1 MKGIK
6 LFLLIIYFLLLIPVG
21 WVFQA
26 GLTSEY
32 TVLNRDYYHDLLE
45 ETDLTAYF
53 QELLHDR
60 LFEDISEQIPESLA
74 IVLAD
79 ALMIVFDE
87 NWLEE
92 QILLITDDL
101 LLYVKGDQPSV
112 QAVIDLREK
121 KEEVRYNLETAL
133 TLLPD
138 QLLTMLGFD
147 PQKIGDF
154 TEMVVDEMPLPDQ
167 IAVKELLS
175 EEGEKGDLMT
185 SLIRVRQYRSLYTY
199 LTYAALVLLLL
210 FNYLLAGVARASK
223 WIGAAVIA
231 SGISFFMILQIVLM
245 ILLAPLTAALEA
257 DGLLRPEIVISVVE
271 FSAARTAVI
280 PIYFSLAGLALL
292 LFGILAGKLVKKDVT

>member
-6 LFLLIIYFLLLIPVG
+6 LFLLIIFLLLLIPVG

-26 GLTSEY
+26 GLTAEH

-147 PQKIGDF
+147 PQEIGDF

>member
-6 LFLLIIYFLLLIPVG
+6 LFLLIIFFLLLIPVG

-26 GLTSEY
+26 GLTAEL
-32 TVLNRDYYHDLLE
+32 TVLNSDYYHDLLE

-74 IVLAD
+74 IVVAD

-87 NWLEE
+87 DWLEE
-92 QILLITDDL
+92 QILLMTDDL

-147 PQKIGDF
+147 PQEIGGF
-154 TEMVVDEMPLPDQ
+154 TEMVVDEMLLPDQ
-167 IAVKELLS
+167 IAVKKLLS

-199 LTYAALVLLLL
+199 LTYAALILLLL

-231 SGISFFMILQIVLM
+231 SGISFFMILQLVLM
-245 ILLAPLTAALEA
+245 ILLAPLAAALEA
-257 DGLLRPEIVISVVE
+257 GGLLRPEIVISVVE

-280 PIYFSLAGLALL
+280 PIYFSLAGLAVL
-292 LFGILAGKLVKKDVT
+292 LFGILAGKLVKKG